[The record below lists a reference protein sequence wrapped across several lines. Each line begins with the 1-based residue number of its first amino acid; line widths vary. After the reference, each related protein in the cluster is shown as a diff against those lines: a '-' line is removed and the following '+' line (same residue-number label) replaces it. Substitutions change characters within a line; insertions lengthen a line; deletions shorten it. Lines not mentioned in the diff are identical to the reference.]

1 MSGPLSGRLF
11 DPHSIRVQGSCQPVS
26 DVAPAAVPP
35 TFPYFTGVSLSLREV
50 SRVNPAELDPAHTA
64 ACLAHLQMGG
74 TGGGRGTEA
83 AGSPVEPSDRRHP
96 HLLEQ
101 S

>member
-1 MSGPLSGRLF
+1 MFGPLSWRLF

-35 TFPYFTGVSLSLREV
+35 TFPYFTGVSLSLREG
-50 SRVNPAELDPAHTA
+50 SRVKAAELDPANTA
-64 ACLAHLQMGG
+64 TCLAHLQMDG
-74 TGGGRGTEA
+74 TGEGRGTEA
-83 AGSPVEPSDRRHP
+83 AGSPAESSDRCHP
-96 HLLEQ
+96 HFLEQ